1 VEISPDD
8 ASRRE
13 VRVLPVKADAE
24 VIISDSIILDATA
37 PTITTTIASSN
48 FINNNWYNLLSI
60 KGEAQDS
67 TSSVQ
72 NISSCITTNT
82 SCTPNSSTSSSTKTV
97 SISTSNTTAQRV
109 CFRATDSVGN
119 QSEITCSEAYKVDV
133 DSAKIINLEDRMYIE
148 SILDIEL
155 RPIIF
160 SGALK
165 EKLVFRA
172 KESVKVEKMK
182 GWSDE

>member
-1 VEISPDD
+1 MSNKGSTY
-8 ASRRE
+8 AG
-13 VRVLPVKADAE
+13 VLMFYVFLFIFL
-24 VIISDSIILDATA
+24 VFFGITVFQIIIIGELNNIKNDMYL
-37 PTITTTIASSN
+37 
-48 FINNNWYNLLSI
+48 INRNVLLSLQRDIMGEDKNAFYEQDVKKLIEEEI
-60 KGEAQDS
+60 KRQW
-67 TSSVQ
+67 
-72 NISSCITTNT
+72 NID
-82 SCTPNSSTSSSTKTV
+82 V
-97 SISTSNTTAQRV
+97 SFVTETGFI
-109 CFRATDSVGN
+109 
-119 QSEITCSEAYKVDV
+119 YKVDV